1 MKKKKEHWMPLTS
14 TVFLLQGCLPY
25 GRFRDLK
32 HLTGFQD
39 SEILEA
45 QKQKCPLLL
54 GKGGASGAP
63 PSPSSW
69 PPALVSCSH
78 TQLKITTLARTSPIA
93 RPTPLFLILL
103 ANRKQLWARS
113 G

>member
-1 MKKKKEHWMPLTS
+1 MKKKKKKYWMPLDA
-14 TVFLLQGCLPY
+14 FNFYGILLQGCHTGRLRGLRHLP
-25 GRFRDLK
+25 R
-32 HLTGFQD
+32 FQD
-39 SEILEA
+39 SEIPEA
-45 QKQKCPLLL
+45 QKQKCPFLL
-54 GKGGASGAP
+54 GKGGGSGAP

-103 ANRKQLWARS
+103 ANPKQL
-113 G
+113 